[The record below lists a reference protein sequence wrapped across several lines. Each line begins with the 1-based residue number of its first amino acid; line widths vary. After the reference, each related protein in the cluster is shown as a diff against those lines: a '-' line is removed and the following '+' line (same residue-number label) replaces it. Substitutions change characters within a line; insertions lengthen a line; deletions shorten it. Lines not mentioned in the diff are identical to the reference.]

1 MKLREGVTM
10 IPKVKFKK
18 MTLEENVSLVKW
30 MLFNKDVGF
39 NMQEA
44 TLGYFPDLK
53 DKILLILCSEVK
65 YGKSCIV
72 INGYCLYGSVTAYDL
87 R

>member
-1 MKLREGVTM
+1 M

-30 MLFNKDVGF
+30 MLFNKYVGF

-53 DKILLILCSEVK
+53 EVIYLDTKEEQEKAIVKFLKECYKYSDKT
-65 YGKSCIV
+65 
-72 INGYCLYGSVTAYDL
+72 INKDID
-87 R
+87 